1 MLGTVE
7 EELKKSRRDSAFQGI
22 GIYSALKNIGKW
34 RTDFYSLGLSESHV
48 EKLYGVFIEI
58 DSMKQGRVP
67 FSLLWDWFVVE
78 YPMFCFLIENLNFVA
93 FSLPLIDHF
102 IIYVRLNIP
111 RTPFTSRMA
120 KTFDQDKDGR
130 VDFREFT
137 ITAFLLCT
145 KNKVS

>member
-34 RTDFYSLGLSESHV
+34 RTDFYSLGLSESDV

-78 YPMFCFLIENLNFVA
+78 CTMFCFLFESSGDAFVMFCLCFCSA
-93 FSLPLIDHF
+93 TAARRRVLSMLRHDVFCFVPGP
-102 IIYVRLNIP
+102 NN
-111 RTPFTSRMA
+111 
-120 KTFDQDKDGR
+120 KTKQ
-130 VDFREFT
+130 
-137 ITAFLLCT
+137 
-145 KNKVS
+145 